1 MNEIDQWGLADN
13 PRTVLHWYDFLCP
26 FCYVGQQRNAIL
38 IRHGLQVDELAFQAH
53 PDIPLGGIPAGPRN
67 GPMYATL
74 EREAK
79 EAGLRLQWPSRLPN
93 TRQALAAAEWVR
105 RNQPSGFSQL
115 HRELFEAH
123 FVLGEDL
130 EDIAVIDRHARSS
143 DIDLIALHAALED
156 GSATNFV
163 IETEMIGRKYGVQ
176 GTPAWLLGQRLITGL
191 RPTAEFERLA
201 EYTLQVPN

>member
-1 MNEIDQWGLADN
+1 MTQTPERERLDSAG
-13 PRTVLHWYDFLCP
+13 TVLHWYDFICP

-38 IRHGLQVDELAFQAH
+38 SGHGLRVVEMGFQAH
-53 PDIPLGGIPAGPRN
+53 PDIPPGGIPAGPRQ
-67 GPMYATL
+67 GPMYAML

-79 EAGLRLQWPSRLPN
+79 EAGLALNWPPRLHDSR
-93 TRQALAAAEWVR
+93 RALAAAEWVR

-143 DIDLIALHAALED
+143 DIDLIALHAGLED
-156 GSATNFV
+156 GRAANFV
-163 IETEMIGRKYGVQ
+163 LETEMIGRKYGVR

-201 EYTLQVPN
+201 EYTSKVPN

>member
-1 MNEIDQWGLADN
+1 
-13 PRTVLHWYDFLCP
+13 
-26 FCYVGQQRNAIL
+26 
-38 IRHGLQVDELAFQAH
+38 
-53 PDIPLGGIPAGPRN
+53 
-67 GPMYATL
+67 MYATL

-79 EAGLRLQWPSRLPN
+79 EAGLRLHWPACLPN

-105 RNQPSGFSQL
+105 RNQPSGFSRL

-143 DIDLIALHAALED
+143 DIDLVALHAALED
-156 GSATNFV
+156 GSAANFV
-163 IETEMIGRKYGVQ
+163 TETEMIGRKYGVQ

-191 RPTAEFERLA
+191 QPTAEFERLA
-201 EYTLQVPN
+201 EYTLQVPH

>member
-1 MNEIDQWGLADN
+1 MSQIDKRERLNSAG
-13 PRTVLHWYDFLCP
+13 TVLHWYDFICP

-38 IRHGLQVDELAFQAH
+38 GRHGLNVDELAFQAH
-53 PDIPLGGIPAGPRN
+53 PDIPLGGIAAGPRK
-67 GPMYATL
+67 GLMYATL

-79 EAGLRLQWPSRLPN
+79 EAGLALNWPPRLPN

-115 HRELFEAH
+115 HKELFEAH

-130 EDIAVIDRHARSS
+130 EDIAVIDRHARNSE
-143 DIDLIALHAALED
+143 IDLIALHPALED
-156 GSATNFV
+156 GSAANFV
-163 IETEMIGRKYGVQ
+163 IETEMVGRKYGVQ

-191 RPTAEFERLA
+191 RPATEFERLA
-201 EYTLQVPN
+201 EHTLQVPN

>member
-1 MNEIDQWGLADN
+1 MSLIDNRERVENAGTA
-13 PRTVLHWYDFLCP
+13 LHWYDFICP

-38 IRHGLQVDELAFQAH
+38 SRHGLRVVEMAFQAH
-53 PDIPLGGIPAGPRN
+53 PDIPPGGIPAGPRQ
-67 GPMYATL
+67 GSMYAML

-79 EAGLRLQWPSRLPN
+79 DAGLLLRWPRRLPN
-93 TRQALAAAEWVR
+93 TRLVLAAAEWVR
-105 RNQPSGFSQL
+105 RHQPSGFSQL

-143 DIDLIALHAALED
+143 DIDLIALHGALED
-156 GSATNFV
+156 GSAANFV

-176 GTPAWLLGQRLITGL
+176 GTPAWLLGQRLITRL
-191 RPTAEFERLA
+191 RPIAEFERLA
-201 EYTLQVPN
+201 EYTLQVPH

>member
-1 MNEIDQWGLADN
+1 MSKIEERERLDSAV
-13 PRTVLHWYDFLCP
+13 TVLHWYDFICP

-38 IRHGLQVDELAFQAH
+38 IRHGLRVVEMAFQAH
-53 PDIPLGGIPAGPRN
+53 PEIPLGGIPAGPRN

-74 EREAK
+74 ECEAK
-79 EAGLRLQWPSRLPN
+79 EAGLRLQWPARLPN

-105 RNQPSGFSQL
+105 RNLPSAFSQL

-143 DIDLIALHAALED
+143 DIDLLALHAALED

-163 IETEMIGRKYGVQ
+163 IETEMIGRKSGVQ
-176 GTPAWLLGQRLITGL
+176 GTPAWLSGQRLITGL

-201 EYTLQVPN
+201 EYSLQVPN